1 MNRMPNEDEVPL
13 LPANEQQQKQ
23 IRALP
28 WSQLSII
35 LFAMVC
41 SSTTDSIN
49 GPFIT
54 QLIGDLDVVGG
65 DNGKIGY
72 YLGVIG
78 TCRSAI
84 IITTILYWNRLSDR
98 IGRKPVFLIGMLA
111 SIASMLGFGLSRT
124 FVNLLASTI
133 ISPLFNGNAGV
144 IKSIIGEIT
153 DASNQEAGFAWLYVA
168 GAIGSTIG
176 PFVGGTLAKPTERF
190 PKFFSGDFWRQY
202 PYFLPCLVAA
212 TLVFTSFLITMSLFK
227 ESLLQPPVPLRIEPD
242 DSSSPVKRVPLKQLF
257 TYPILI
263 AIGNNLSLTL
273 QFLSH
278 RVLLTLFFALPVQ
291 NGGLGLDPPAIGII
305 LGTYHGL
312 TGIFMATC
320 FSKLVYYIS
329 ARRVVILGMCSS
341 LALWILLPV
350 INYCASQFPFG
361 VKIGI
366 ALILI
371 PEVFIEM
378 AAAAMSMFITSAA
391 PTRNSLGSV
400 NGLTLTFGGVA
411 QALGPSAVTSLFSF
425 SVERDLMGGYA
436 VYFVLFIFSCFSI
449 WCSMRLPRKVQPL
462 WEQEDIYED

>member
-1 MNRMPNEDEVPL
+1 M
-13 LPANEQQQKQ
+13 
-23 IRALP
+23 
-28 WSQLSII
+28 
-35 LFAMVC
+35 
-41 SSTTDSIN
+41 
-49 GPFIT
+49 
-54 QLIGDLDVVGG
+54 
-65 DNGKIGY
+65 
-72 YLGVIG
+72 
-78 TCRSAI
+78 
-84 IITTILYWNRLSDR
+84 
-98 IGRKPVFLIGMLA
+98 
-111 SIASMLGFGLSRT
+111 
-124 FVNLLASTI
+124 
-133 ISPLFNGNAGV
+133 
-144 IKSIIGEIT
+144 
-153 DASNQEAGFAWLYVA
+153 
-168 GAIGSTIG
+168 
-176 PFVGGTLAKPTERF
+176 
-190 PKFFSGDFWRQY
+190 
-202 PYFLPCLVAA
+202 
-212 TLVFTSFLITMSLFK
+212 
-227 ESLLQPPVPLRIEPD
+227 PLRIEPD

-378 AAAAMSMFITSAA
+378 AAGFSSIPWILVYEFIPSNLAAMSMFITSAA